1 MQRDWIIQNSFS
13 KVLRLFS
20 HFTQSVLL
28 ILLQGYFKSIPP
40 YSWTYDEVKTLFIK
54 WMASQAYNNNH
65 IILFPLQIWNQP
77 HWIKCSDQFRVNKRD
92 TGCFEHPHEENTKP
106 SVNVSVSH
114 MPEFSYQHRD
124 FYGFYRG
131 EGRNDGT
138 LIEWERDVDVLV
150 AIFSPLILVEKSVVK
165 IQKQQ
170 SRGDMK
176 SNKQEWN

>member
-1 MQRDWIIQNSFS
+1 
-13 KVLRLFS
+13 
-20 HFTQSVLL
+20 
-28 ILLQGYFKSIPP
+28 
-40 YSWTYDEVKTLFIK
+40 
-54 WMASQAYNNNH
+54 
-65 IILFPLQIWNQP
+65 
-77 HWIKCSDQFRVNKRD
+77 
-92 TGCFEHPHEENTKP
+92 
-106 SVNVSVSH
+106 

-176 SNKQEWN
+176 SNKQE